1 MRPCKSF
8 VFLFQKTIMKKR
20 LSQVWLGLRSQWQ
33 QWVIVALCTTLFSV
47 GLFTFAAQAVRPPR
61 TVTFT
66 LPTNAASPISQGVA
80 FPANAAFYFTSGT
93 VPPVINPA
101 GAPNTTEQFGDTYTQ
116 AKGTLERIKTL
127 LIAQGLGLKDVAFL
141 ICYLVPDPA
150 LADKVDYQGWFK
162 AYGEYFNNPENP
174 VKTARSTLG
183 VQGLVNPGWLVEIE
197 AIAVYP
203 K

>member
-1 MRPCKSF
+1 
-8 VFLFQKTIMKKR
+8 MKKR
-20 LSQVWLGLRSQWQ
+20 LSQVWLGLRSHWHR
-33 QWVIVALCTTLFSV
+33 WLIAALCTTFFSV
-47 GLFTFAAQAVRPPR
+47 GLFTLAAQAIRPPR

-66 LPTNAASPISQGVA
+66 LPTNPASPISQGVA
-80 FPANAAFYFTSGT
+80 FPTNAAFYFTSGT
-93 VPPVINPA
+93 VPPVIDPTA
-101 GAPNTTEQFGDTYTQ
+101 PPNTIEQFGDTYTQ
-116 AKGTLERIKTL
+116 AKGTLERIQAL
-127 LIAQGLGLKDVAFL
+127 LETQGLGLKDVAFL

-150 LADKVDYQGWFK
+150 LAGKVDYQGWFK
-162 AYGEYFNNPENP
+162 AYGEFFNNPENP